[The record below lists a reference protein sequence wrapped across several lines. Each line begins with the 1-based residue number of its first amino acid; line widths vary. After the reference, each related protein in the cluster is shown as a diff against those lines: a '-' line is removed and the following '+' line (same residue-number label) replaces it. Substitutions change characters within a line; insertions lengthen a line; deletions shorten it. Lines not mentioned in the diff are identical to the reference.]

1 MKSKNDID
9 ITIGGK
15 TFTLSGVE
23 SEDYLREVAA
33 YLNEKIRGFSDDAS
47 YWRLP
52 NDMRNV
58 MLQLNLADDFFKE
71 HSRAAALEAQVQE
84 LEEQRAQADSDL
96 EEVKKSAQEAAVRIT
111 ELEADAAGLRD
122 RVQRASAAENSATK
136 RFGAEKSRPGS
147 FRPGSLRF
155 GAEKSRAGKLEE
167 ELDALRRSKAEADK
181 AVQRLK
187 EELAK
192 TREDLSQE
200 LGRTKTDL
208 EQKLSD
214 SESRRKKEVGDLQQL
229 RKKEMA
235 DIQEQR
241 KKEVKELQDL
251 REKDVKNLQAQ
262 RQQEVREILGRHEK
276 EIREKEASS
285 ARTLK
290 EREDSL
296 QKELAETRK
305 NLTGKL
311 EAQKKEAGQYKDKL
325 ARAEAEIGK
334 LRSGLETARRNEEE
348 TGKKLSALEKE
359 FDERLRTGTEKY
371 VTRTREAE
379 QALAKTQ
386 EDLAV
391 LQEKENEHMQAAAR
405 VRDTMQEIVSQ
416 YGRFG
421 KSLEEAVDQMRA
433 LE

>member
-84 LEEQRAQADSDL
+84 MEEQRVQVDSEL
-96 EEVKKSAQEAAVRIT
+96 EGARKSAQEAAARIT

-122 RVQRASAAENSATK
+122 KVQRASAAENSATK
-136 RFGAEKSRPGS
+136 
-147 FRPGSLRF
+147 RF

-167 ELDALRRSKAEADK
+167 ELDALRRSKAESDK

-214 SESRRKKEVGDLQQL
+214 SESRRKKEVGDLQQ
-229 RKKEMA
+229 
-235 DIQEQR
+235 QR

-251 REKDVKNLQAQ
+251 REKDVKDLQAQ
-262 RQQEVREILGRHEK
+262 RQQEVQEILGRHEK

-285 ARTLK
+285 AKTLK

-305 NLTGKL
+305 DLTRKL
-311 EAQKKEAGQYKDKL
+311 EAQKKEAKQYKDNL
-325 ARAEAEIGK
+325 AKAEAEIAK
-334 LRSGLETARRNEEE
+334 LRSGLTAARAGEEE
-348 TGKKLSALEKE
+348 AHKKLSVLEKE
-359 FDERLRTGTEKY
+359 FDDRLKAGTEKY
-371 VTRTREAE
+371 IARAREAE
-379 QALAKTQ
+379 QDLAKTQ

-421 KSLEEAVDQMRA
+421 KSLEEAADQMRA
-433 LE
+433 LG

>member
-122 RVQRASAAENSATK
+122 KVQRASAAENSATK
-136 RFGAEKSRPGS
+136 
-147 FRPGSLRF
+147 RF

-421 KSLEEAVDQMRA
+421 KSLEEVVDQMRA

>member
-122 RVQRASAAENSATK
+122 KVQRASAAENSATK
-136 RFGAEKSRPGS
+136 
-147 FRPGSLRF
+147 RF

-235 DIQEQR
+235 DLQEQR

-251 REKDVKNLQAQ
+251 RDKDVKNLQAQ

-334 LRSGLETARRNEEE
+334 LRSGLETARRNEQE

-359 FDERLRTGTEKY
+359 FDERLRAGTEKY
-371 VTRTREAE
+371 IIRTREAE
-379 QALAKTQ
+379 QAPAKTQ

>member
-122 RVQRASAAENSATK
+122 KVQRASAAENSATK
-136 RFGAEKSRPGS
+136 RFGAEKSR
-147 FRPGSLRF
+147 
-155 GAEKSRAGKLEE
+155 AGKLEE
-167 ELDALRRSKAEADK
+167 ELD
-181 AVQRLK
+181 V
-187 EELAK
+187 
-192 TREDLSQE
+192 
-200 LGRTKTDL
+200 
-208 EQKLSD
+208 SD

-235 DIQEQR
+235 DLQEQR

-251 REKDVKNLQAQ
+251 RDKDVKNLQAQ

-305 NLTGKL
+305 DLTGKL

-359 FDERLRTGTEKY
+359 FDERLRTGTEKF

-421 KSLEEAVDQMRA
+421 KSLEEVVDQMRA

>member
-1 MKSKNDID
+1 MKAKNDID

-84 LEEQRAQADSDL
+84 LEEQRDQVGSEL
-96 EEVKKSAQEAAVRIT
+96 EDVRKSAQEAASRIT
-111 ELEADAAGLRD
+111 ELEADAEGLRD
-122 RVQRASAAENSATK
+122 RVQRAAAAENSATK
-136 RFGAEKSRPGS
+136 RFGAEKSR
-147 FRPGSLRF
+147 
-155 GAEKSRAGKLEE
+155 AGKLEE
-167 ELDALRRSKAEADK
+167 ELEALRRSKAESDK
-181 AVQRLK
+181 AVQRLR

-192 TREDLSQE
+192 TREDLSKE
-200 LGRTKTDL
+200 LSRTKADL

-214 SESRRKKEVGDLQQL
+214 SEARRKKEVGDLQQL
-229 RKKEMA
+229 RKKETA
-235 DIQEQR
+235 ELQELR
-241 KKEVKELQDL
+241 KKEVREQQDL
-251 REKDVKNLQAQ
+251 REKEVKDLQAQ
-262 RQQEVREILGRHEK
+262 RQQEVQEILGRHEK
-276 EIREKEASS
+276 EIRDKEASS
-285 ARTLK
+285 AQALR

-296 QKELAETRK
+296 QQELAETRK
-305 NLTGKL
+305 DLSQKL
-311 EAQKKEAGQYKDKL
+311 EARKKEVKQLREKL
-325 ARAEAEIGK
+325 TKAEELVKNLSA
-334 LRSGLETARRNEEE
+334 GLETSRRGEEE
-348 TGKKLSALEKE
+348 TNKKLSALEKE
-359 FDERLRTGTEKY
+359 FDDRLKAGTEVY
-371 VTRTREAE
+371 ITRAREAE
-379 QALAKTQ
+379 RELAGTQ

-391 LQEKENEHMQAAAR
+391 LQEKENERMQAAAR
-405 VRDTMQEIVSQ
+405 VRDTMQELVAQ

-421 KSLEEAVDQMRA
+421 KSLEEAAEQMRA